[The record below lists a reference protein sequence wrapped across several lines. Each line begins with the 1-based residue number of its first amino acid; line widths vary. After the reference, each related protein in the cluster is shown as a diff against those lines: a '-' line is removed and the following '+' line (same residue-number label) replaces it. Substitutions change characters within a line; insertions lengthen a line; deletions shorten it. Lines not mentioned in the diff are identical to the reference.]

1 MIQQLLDQKVKSY
14 PRISVVIVNWNRR
27 DMLVECLQSL
37 ANQTLPPFEVIV
49 VDNGST
55 DGSVE
60 AARKCLELRVCV
72 ICNTANKGF
81 CEANN
86 QGFAAATGDLF
97 ALLNNDAVAD
107 PRWLEELAEAFTD
120 ASDVGMAASKILVY
134 DQRDKIDK
142 VGHLIYWDGQN
153 RGRGTGEQDHGQYD
167 KVEEVLWPDG
177 CAAMYRREMIEEIGG
192 FDEEFFAYADDAEL
206 GLRGRLAGWRAIYRP
221 GARVFHRRGST
232 LGVYSSNRIQ
242 LIERNRILLV
252 FKHFPWSLIWR
263 NGWFY
268 LGRML
273 AGATAAARGK
283 GEAGK
288 VPGLLPKLRLLLALL
303 TGGLKSLP
311 LIPSMLRKR
320 RQFQPL
326 RKLNNRQLMDLLRRY
341 QIPLKELS
349 EQANSSPSNPP
360 TR

>member
-37 ANQTLPPFEVIV
+37 TRQTLPPFEVIV
-49 VDNGST
+49 VDNAST
-55 DGSVE
+55 DGSAE
-60 AARKCLELRVCV
+60 AALACQGVHVCLIR
-72 ICNTANKGF
+72 NTVNKGF

-86 QGFAAATGDLF
+86 QGFAVAKGGLF
-97 ALLNNDAVAD
+97 ALLNNDAVAE
-107 PRWLEELAEAFTD
+107 PRWLEELAEAFAD
-120 ASDVGMAASKILVY
+120 SPGVGMAASKILVY
-134 DQRDKIDK
+134 DQRDRIDK

-153 RGRGTGEQDHGQYD
+153 RGRGTGERDHGQYD
-167 KVEEVLWPDG
+167 QVEEVLWPDG

-221 GARVFHRRGST
+221 QARVYHRRGST

-273 AGATAAARGK
+273 AGATAAAKGK

-288 VPGLLPKLRLLLALL
+288 VPGILPKLRLAMALFKGAL
-303 TGGLKSLP
+303 RSLP

-320 RQFQPL
+320 KQFQPL

-341 QIPLKELS
+341 QIPLKDLS
-349 EQANSSPSNPP
+349 EQAN
-360 TR
+360 

>member
-1 MIQQLLDQKVKSY
+1 
-14 PRISVVIVNWNRR
+14 
-27 DMLVECLQSL
+27 MLVECLQSL
-37 ANQTLPPFEVIV
+37 ASQSLPPFEVII
-49 VDNGST
+49 VDNGSS

-60 AARKCLELRVCV
+60 AARSCQSLPVRL
-72 ICNTANKGF
+72 ICNTQNLGF

-107 PRWLEELAEAFTD
+107 PRWLEELAAAFD
-120 ASDVGMAASKILVY
+120 NAPKVGMAASKILVY
-134 DQRDKIDK
+134 DRRDTIDK

-153 RGRGTGEQDHGQYD
+153 RGRGTGERDHGQYD
-167 KVEEVLWPDG
+167 QVEEVLWPDG

-206 GLRGRLAGWRAIYRP
+206 GLRARLAGWGSIYRP
-221 GARVFHRRGST
+221 GARVYHRRGST
-232 LGVYSSNRIQ
+232 LGVYSRKRIE

-268 LGRML
+268 LRRII
-273 AGATAAARGK
+273 AGANAAARGK

-288 VPGLLPKLRLLLALL
+288 VPGLWPKLQVLFGLLSGAC
-303 TGGLKSLP
+303 KALP

-320 RQFQPL
+320 KQFQPL
-326 RKLNNRQLMDLLRRY
+326 RKLNNQQLLNLLRQY
-341 QIPLKELS
+341 QIPLKDLS
-349 EQANSSPSNPP
+349 EQAN
-360 TR
+360 